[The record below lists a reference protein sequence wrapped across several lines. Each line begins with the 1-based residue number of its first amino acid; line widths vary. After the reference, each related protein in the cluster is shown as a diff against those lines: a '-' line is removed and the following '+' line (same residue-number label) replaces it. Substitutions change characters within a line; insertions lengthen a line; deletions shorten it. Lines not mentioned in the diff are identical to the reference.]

1 MYAEWTCKSTQTCI
15 VFVNCNI
22 NSIFVKFFIFHVG
35 MFWSCFIIVERKN
48 VILSSMIKP
57 LKFMGKPT
65 ASNTIFQR
73 SYMYIRI
80 SFTWFYTENKTSST
94 NTSSMCS
101 RAMQPLFYAYQSQA
115 AFSFLYIFPSY
126 PGGFTSLESVC
137 PYRPMI

>member
-73 SYMYIRI
+73 SYIRI

-94 NTSSMCS
+94 NTSSICS

-115 AFSFLYIFPSY
+115 AFSFVFIFPSY